1 MPENTF
7 MGVPRDQI
15 PWAPTID
22 YSKCDFCMECDKFCP
37 HGVFER
43 REGEEKRLI
52 VAHPNNCVVFCRA
65 CSKTC
70 GPDALSFPEKTE
82 TVKLIKQIRE
92 GRGQ

>member
-1 MPENTF
+1 MAENTF
-7 MGVPRDQI
+7 MGVARDRI
-15 PWAPTID
+15 LWAPTID

-43 REGEEKRLI
+43 REGEENRLI
-52 VAHPNNCVVFCRA
+52 VAHPDNCVVFCRA

-82 TVKLIKQIRE
+82 TVKLIKEIRE
-92 GRGQ
+92 SQR